1 MKVIYDSKTGN
12 VERFVKKL
20 PFPCFSVK
28 EVDKLDE
35 PFILITFTTG
45 IGQCPDTSLNF
56 LEVNGEHLKGV
67 IGSGNRVWGKR
78 FCAAADIISAEYN
91 VPVLYKFELSGD
103 NHDVETVVKE
113 VNKCQDGLNLT
124 TK

>member
-28 EVDKLDE
+28 EVDRLDE

-45 IGQCPDTSLNF
+45 MGQCPDTSLNF

-67 IGSGNRVWGKR
+67 ISSGNKVWGR
-78 FCAAADIISAEYN
+78 MFGAAADIISAEYN

-103 NHDVETVVKE
+103 NHDVDMVIKE
-113 VNKCQDGLNLT
+113 VNNIVKMG
-124 TK
+124 

>member
-45 IGQCPDTSLNF
+45 FGQVPSTSFNF

-67 IGSGNRVWGKR
+67 ISSGNKVWGKM
-78 FCAAADIISAEYN
+78 FGKAADIISERYN

-103 NHDVETVVKE
+103 NHDVDVVIKE
-113 VNKCQDGLNLT
+113 VNNIVKMG
-124 TK
+124 

>member
-35 PFILITFTTG
+35 PFVLITFTTG
-45 IGQCPDTSLNF
+45 FGQVPSTSLNF
-56 LEVNGEHLKGV
+56 IENNKSYLKGV
-67 IGSGNRVWGKR
+67 ISSGNKVWGKM
-78 FCAAADIISAEYN
+78 FGKAADTISAEYN

-103 NHDVETVVKE
+103 SHDLDMVIKE

>member
-35 PFILITFTTG
+35 PFVLITFTTG
-45 IGQCPDTSLNF
+45 MGQCPDTSLNF
-56 LEVNGEHLKGV
+56 LKVNGGHLKGV
-67 IGSGNRVWGKR
+67 ISSGNLVWGCNYGK
-78 FCAAADIISAEYN
+78 AADIISAKYD

-103 NHDVETVVKE
+103 SHDVDMVIKE
-113 VNKCQDGLNLT
+113 VNNIVKMG
-124 TK
+124 